1 MFKQITSCSGFK
13 RLGLGSLR
21 IFVSGFFLL
30 ALYGCPQERDPQDM
44 ALADLEQQLSE
55 ILAIAGS
62 VPCEDPAQWSF
73 TAYGSKACGGPQG
86 YLAYP
91 FTIDLDRFLALVETH
106 RLAENQYNLDFNITS
121 TCDLPAEPT
130 GVDCVNESAV
140 LAYD

>member
-1 MFKQITSCSGFK
+1 MTRKLTFSYRFK
-13 RLGLGSLR
+13 LL
-21 IFVSGFFLL
+21 IFSFLVVT
-30 ALYGCPQERDPQDM
+30 LYGCPQERDPQDM

-55 ILAIAGS
+55 IIALAGS
-62 VPCEDPAQWSF
+62 VPCEDPAQWSY
-73 TAYGSKACGGPQG
+73 TAFGSKACGGPQG

-91 FTIDLDRFLALVETH
+91 LTIDVDRFLALVETH

-140 LAYD
+140 LTYD